1 MANYINNHSIDDE
14 DEASE
19 EAGVEIIPI
28 EADETEDREAN
39 NVAVADP
46 KLSKTNKGRI
56 NACGLVLAAVGVV
69 SYVASSSASSNT
81 TNFIRS
87 SQMQNQQ
94 QGGLDFDYV
103 GDGWCLD
110 GSDPVSTFPF
120 VGYRYQVSAEECG
133 EVCSE
138 CPGKGQEGLV
148 LRGFQMAI
156 YPDSNPDVDV
166 NSECF
171 CLVDANSIDPTFDFS
186 EMMGE
191 CNGAVFWHGEN
202 PGDGVSEGIGEI
214 ESFSYNKNS
223 ECWKVSSKGSK
234 AKATKR

>member
-1 MANYINNHSIDDE
+1 
-14 DEASE
+14 
-19 EAGVEIIPI
+19 
-28 EADETEDREAN
+28 
-39 NVAVADP
+39 
-46 KLSKTNKGRI
+46 
-56 NACGLVLAAVGVV
+56 
-69 SYVASSSASSNT
+69 
-81 TNFIRS
+81 
-87 SQMQNQQ
+87 MQNQQ
-94 QGGLDFDYV
+94 QGGLEFDYV

-110 GSDPVSTFPF
+110 GSVPVSTFPF

-171 CLVDANSIDPTFDFS
+171 CLVDANSIDPTFDFN

-191 CNGAVFWHGEN
+191 CNGAEFWHGEN

-214 ESFSYNKNS
+214 ASFDYNQNL

-234 AKATKR
+234 AAKATKGPKSSKGSKSS